1 MKCFKEEKIHKCI
14 ILTGEYNEGSELT
27 IEFNEMEDIV
37 DSDKTSFDGGGVGRK
52 NLTGA
57 CSR

>member
-27 IEFNEMEDIV
+27 IEFHEMEVIV
-37 DSDKTSFDGGGVGRK
+37 DPDKISFDGGVGRK
-52 NLTGA
+52 NLTEA

>member
-1 MKCFKEEKIHKCI
+1 MKCFKEEKIHKNI

-27 IEFNEMEDIV
+27 IEFHEMEVIV
-37 DSDKTSFDGGGVGRK
+37 DFDKVSFDGGVGRK
-52 NLTGA
+52 NLTEA